1 MLRLVGCNAA
11 VHQLRAL
18 VHEPFRLGSGY
29 EHRAVDAEAVAA
41 EVGIS
46 EHVLQRFA
54 LLDASDGCVE
64 AQRVVG
70 RQLLGGTADD
80 VSVRQTEQL
89 FDKDACYGTCLAVVV
104 RGGYTMPYF

>member
-1 MLRLVGCNAA
+1 VETDRE
-11 VHQLRAL
+11 AL
-18 VHEPFRLGSGY
+18 SV
-29 EHRAVDAEAVAA
+29 
-41 EVGIS
+41 
-46 EHVLQRFA
+46 
-54 LLDASDGCVE
+54 DGCVE

-104 RGGYTMPYF
+104 